1 MRPSRIL
8 SKTSSSIESWV
19 RAAPNAFGVGR
30 GFKSLWAHHFVM
42 PWAYI
47 IRGTTGRHYIGSTT
61 DLARRGTDATFAEP
75 TGNPARAGFPLQ
87 L

>member
-1 MRPSRIL
+1 
-8 SKTSSSIESWV
+8 
-19 RAAPNAFGVGR
+19 
-30 GFKSLWAHHFVM
+30 M